1 MKNCHF
7 KRKIPLRIICDAS
20 KAGLGAVLQQE
31 EKEGW
36 KSISFASRFL
46 TSLETKYSMDELE
59 LLAVVWALEQF
70 RNYVY
75 GTQFTV
81 ISDHEA
87 LTRLLKIN
95 KRIKT
100 LTSRLTRWVDRL
112 LPFDFEIT
120 EWSKKSTGIADYLS
134 KYSSGMQGRTLKAE
148 SLWSNWFT
156 VNAVENKVTNEKEVR
171 KQEPIRNK
179 KRRSDQIEKVMKPLV
194 MADIMT
200 TVNNISA
207 SSTTGELIKAMKKK
221 NSTRRTCDHLSEF
234 RQHTSS
240 INSLNTP
247 LHSLQLL
254 QPTNP
259 VRTKLPINSSA
270 MQPERNRKN
279 GENSVMR
286 VEK

>member
-1 MKNCHF
+1 MN
-7 KRKIPLRIICDAS
+7 
-20 KAGLGAVLQQE
+20 
-31 EKEGW
+31 
-36 KSISFASRFL
+36 
-46 TSLETKYSMDELE
+46 ELE

-87 LTRLLKIN
+87 LTKLLKNN

-100 LTSRLTRWVDRL
+100 LTSRLTKWVDRL
-112 LPFDFEIT
+112 LLFDFEKA

-134 KYSSGMQGRTLKAE
+134 KYPSGTQGRTMKAE

-156 VNAVENKVTNEKEVR
+156 VNAVENRLTNEKEEVR

-179 KRRSDQIEKVMKPLV
+179 KRRSDQIERVMKPLV

-207 SSTTGELIKAMKKK
+207 SSTTGELIKVMKKK
-221 NSTRRTCDHLSEF
+221 NTTRR
-234 RQHTSS
+234 
-240 INSLNTP
+240 
-247 LHSLQLL
+247 
-254 QPTNP
+254 
-259 VRTKLPINSSA
+259 
-270 MQPERNRKN
+270 M
-279 GENSVMR
+279 
-286 VEK
+286 